1 MLIYKIFVLY
11 FVTIAESSD
20 ISNNITTRKSSKS
33 KPLKILEKN
42 NINPL
47 KINNKYR
54 YGLNS
59 TDLESFIAESEHE
72 PDSSVWYKVYNNE
85 KGDENKE
92 SNEPS
97 EEKVREEDKK
107 TPLITP
113 DDENGKEPVNYNFD
127 RWCKQDKL
135 LITVSELK
143 LIHSGFL
150 IIVLLLTIW
159 HLICVSTNYNKY
171 EGYYDS
177 RQFDP
182 SNTNSIIQEGYS
194 FTMPG
199 SMIIKCILV
208 YTFLCQLMVISLVC
222 NELCIPMVS
231 SVEYWD
237 SRAKPFLFSWLVGF
251 FTLLISFLVRNTR
264 VGKHLF
270 VIRVP
275 LETCTIVKIRDLN
288 KSSTEHDILN
298 SMLDL
303 VRNAITKIK
312 LFFNIPDSIFKI
324 PFEKYK
330 VAKNCYVPVVTAESE
345 RFFYYHYVK
354 YTYNNEESCFLDSS
368 NRLNS
373 YLMSTNLVQLMDN
386 GGLTESE
393 SARRSEDIGPNEI
406 PIEKLDF
413 WTLLY
418 REVSDPVF
426 FMQLYLTT
434 KSIYWR
440 SYITAPIWGTTTLYT
455 IYKKVKIIYD
465 QQNDLYNLTTSSN
478 QKYVTV
484 LRENV
489 TKNVMT
495 RDLAVGDIVRVEN
508 DWEVPSDMIMLRGDA
523 IVDESSITGESIPLK
538 KRKLDLEKYSNYNL
552 NMNIYDFIHTPTSGN
567 TLSRHSSGNNID
579 KVMYKRDKTNTLP
592 SPSNSINENLLK
604 SGTKVIS
611 VLGNQETS
619 VSAVAVVIATG
630 VYTTK
635 GKQIKGVLFPNQ
647 FRLKYDTQLPLVF
660 LLTFIYALFCSYY
673 QIRFLGWNMISIFY
687 SIGTLSQ
694 VVPVWTSTII
704 SISQSRACQRLSK
717 SENIYCIAP
726 SRIAVC
732 GKLRVMCFDK
742 TGTLTNNKLIFNG
755 SKYFSEDTLMV
766 LSPQKILENLNTNFQ
781 EDLFKIL
788 NTKEYVISLAVA
800 TCHSVWPSSTSEKF
814 GNHVDKSMF
823 ECTGCVVDQY
833 IDKTGKNRRYIKSS
847 QNEKLVIEVINS
859 FDFDYQK
866 KLSSV
871 VISIEVEGETR
882 RIVFVKGAFEN
893 LSVCCN
899 NELENLSVL
908 SNNES
913 SNGSYVLGLAYKV
926 LEENSDYTDR
936 NLMESNLQMISL
948 LIFNNQV
955 RPESKEVIQTLNEAM
970 VRTVILTGDN
980 IPASKY
986 VARKCNMIQTQN
998 STIVEELDSQ
1008 NNTNELVDERVCPVA
1023 IMNNNKIEWKYPFRE
1038 DDEEKLFFS
1047 EEFSDISMTGDVFD
1061 YIENNWNEILARYRR
1076 FSTNESINQTKF
1088 EHFLMKIRIFARL
1101 NPNQKVRVI
1110 NSFKRL
1116 GIITGM
1122 CGDGTNDCLALQASH
1137 AGISLTKGVSSMV
1150 SPFSSMTNKLESVI
1164 YLLREG
1170 RGSLVTCLACF
1181 KFMLLFGLMIA
1192 FVKVTLFRLCRGVM
1206 PEWGYLF
1213 IENAIMLLLSYTM
1226 ALSRPSE
1233 KLRIRSP
1240 TSSLLGPLTLLS
1252 VGIISDNFE
1261 APTVCFWL
1269 CYQVVNTALVFSFGG
1284 VFRES
1289 IHRNI
1294 GFSTVWLFI
1303 NSFLTYLT
1311 LSKPT
1316 KLTCLFRINCTDEV
1330 SRATKIPILELLT
1343 TSASGLPFHG
1353 EHSHNVLPNNFKM
1366 AFLALNFINCV
1377 INCLIAKSFFSNSFL
1392 KRVRSSIGYKCSAD
1406 RIKI

>member
-1 MLIYKIFVLY
+1 MVL
-11 FVTIAESSD
+11 
-20 ISNNITTRKSSKS
+20 
-33 KPLKILEKN
+33 
-42 NINPL
+42 
-47 KINNKYR
+47 
-54 YGLNS
+54 
-59 TDLESFIAESEHE
+59 SF
-72 PDSSVWYKVYNNE
+72 
-85 KGDENKE
+85 
-92 SNEPS
+92 
-97 EEKVREEDKK
+97 
-107 TPLITP
+107 
-113 DDENGKEPVNYNFD
+113 
-127 RWCKQDKL
+127 
-135 LITVSELK
+135 
-143 LIHSGFL
+143 
-150 IIVLLLTIW
+150 
-159 HLICVSTNYNKY
+159 
-171 EGYYDS
+171 
-177 RQFDP
+177 
-182 SNTNSIIQEGYS
+182 
-194 FTMPG
+194 
-199 SMIIKCILV
+199 
-208 YTFLCQLMVISLVC
+208 VC

-275 LETCTIVKIRDLN
+275 LETCTIVKVRDFN

-303 VRNAITKIK
+303 FRNAIIKIK
-312 LFFNIPDSIFKI
+312 LFFNIPDSIFRI

-330 VAKNCYVPVVTAESE
+330 VAKYCYVPVVEADSE

-354 YTYNNEESCFLDSS
+354 YTYDSEESCFLDSS

-373 YLMSTNLVQLMDN
+373 YLMSTNLVHLMDN

-406 PIEKLDF
+406 PIEKLGF

-440 SYITAPIWGTTTLYT
+440 SYITAPIWGITTLYT

-489 TKNVMT
+489 TKNVMS

-538 KRKLDLEKYSNYNL
+538 KRKLDLDKYSNYNL
-552 NMNIYDFIHTPTSGN
+552 NMNIYDFIHTPTSDAMKSN
-567 TLSRHSSGNNID
+567 QNSGNSRD
-579 KVMYKRDKTNTLP
+579 KLVYKRDLSNNLP
-592 SPSNSINENLLK
+592 SPSNINENLLK

-687 SIGTLSQ
+687 SIGTMSQ

-717 SENIYCIAP
+717 SESIYCIAP

-755 SKYFSEDTLMV
+755 SKYFNEESLML
-766 LSPQKILENLNTNFQ
+766 LSPEKILEHLSSNF
-781 EDLFKIL
+781 EGDLFKIL

-800 TCHSVWPSSTSEKF
+800 TCHSVWPSDTSEQF

-823 ECTGCVVDQY
+823 DCTGCVVDQF
-833 IDKTGKNRRYIKSS
+833 IDKTGKNRRFIKSAE
-847 QNEKLVIEVINS
+847 NEKL
-859 FDFDYQK
+859 
-866 KLSSV
+866 
-871 VISIEVEGETR
+871 VEGETR

-899 NELENLSVL
+899 NESENLSIL

-913 SNGSYVLGLAYKV
+913 SNGSYVLGLAYK
-926 LEENSDYTDR
+926 LLDENSDYTDR
-936 NLMESNLQMISL
+936 NLMESNLQMVSL

-980 IPASKY
+980 IPASQY
-986 VARKCNMIQTQN
+986 VARKCNMIQRNQD
-998 STIVEELDSQ
+998 STS
-1008 NNTNELVDERVCPVA
+1008 LVDSDSNQSNQSEVDELNERVCPVA
-1023 IMNNNKIEWKYPFRE
+1023 IMNNNKIEWKYPFGE
-1038 DDEEKLFFS
+1038 EDEEKLFFS
-1047 EEFSDISMTGDVFD
+1047 EEYSDISMTGDVFD
-1061 YIENNWNEILARYRR
+1061 FIENNWNEILSKYRR
-1076 FSTNESINQTKF
+1076 FSTNESVNQTKF

-1252 VGIISDNFE
+1252 VGIMFIINIAFLLLLFELYHRLGIPTSLRYNMSKPPAAWWILSDNFE

-1289 IHRNI
+1289 IHRNT

-1311 LSKPT
+1311 LSKPN
-1316 KLTCLFRINCTDEV
+1316 KLTCLFRINCTDEM

-1353 EHSHNVLPNNFKM
+1353 EHSHNVLPKNFKI
-1366 AFLALNFINCV
+1366 AFLGLNFVNCV

-1392 KRVRSSIGYKCSAD
+1392 KRVRAFIGYKCSAD